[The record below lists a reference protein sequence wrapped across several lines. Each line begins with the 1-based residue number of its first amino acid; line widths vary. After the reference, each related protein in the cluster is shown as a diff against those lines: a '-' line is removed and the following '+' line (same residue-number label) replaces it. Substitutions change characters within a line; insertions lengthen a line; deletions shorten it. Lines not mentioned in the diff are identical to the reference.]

1 MTRYTLCACAGLI
14 GLASLWLHLAI
25 AAGAAGSLNDPPAI
39 SPGCGAIEPLLVADG
54 RGGAIVIW
62 EDSRA
67 TGPANLLICAQHV
80 LAGGGVDP
88 SWPPAGLELGFT
100 SIGLR
105 GHAVVG
111 DGAGGAIVAWAD
123 CRKAMGLPDES
134 WIDDRHLPDLDI
146 YAQRV
151 RASGTLDPRWPGQG
165 RALCT
170 ARNAQKDVTAVS
182 DGNEGAI
189 VAWSDFR
196 ASRRGGKR
204 HVYAQ
209 HVLGN
214 GKVDASWPADGR
226 EVCPARRL
234 QSPQSLV
241 PDGAGGAIVAWMD
254 WRGENADLYAQH
266 LRGSG
271 AVDTTWPAAG
281 RALCT
286 APGDQFDCGGVSD
299 GAGGAIFAWQDYRLG
314 DPSARGMVYTQRVD
328 AGGALDPTWPA
339 NGRTLCANEYPQYEP
354 AITGDGTGG
363 AIVAWVDYHRRPCAG
378 IYVQRVLTSGPDST
392 WPAEGLALCTAEN
405 DQQHPAVVADSSGG
419 AVVVWAD
426 RRDYAGPDLKTGLY
440 AQHVLRNGEV
450 DRAWPAEGL
459 AVDTVPGCHWFL
471 VIVTDGAGGAIVA
484 WTDRRG
490 GGFGLYVQHVL
501 ACGKVDPAWPVDGLA
516 ICGPEAR

>member
-1 MTRYTLCACAGLI
+1 MTRCTLCVCAGLI
-14 GLASLWLHLAI
+14 GLASLLLHPAI
-25 AAGAAGSLNDPPAI
+25 AAGAADSLNYSPAI
-39 SPGCGAIEPLLVADG
+39 TPGCGAAAPLLVADG
-54 RGGAIVIW
+54 RGGAIVTW

-67 TGPANLLICAQHV
+67 TGPADWRITVQHV
-80 LAGGGVDP
+80 LADGIVDP
-88 SWPPAGLELGFT
+88 SWPPAGLALGLT
-100 SIGLR
+100 SLGLR
-105 GHAVVG
+105 RYAVVG

-151 RASGTLDPRWPGQG
+151 RAGGTLDPRWPGQG

-170 ARNAQKDVTAVS
+170 ARNAQQDVTAVS
-182 DGNEGAI
+182 DGDEGAI

-196 ASRRGGKR
+196 ASRGGSKR

-234 QSPQSLV
+234 QSLWSLV

-254 WRGENADLYAQH
+254 WDGENADLYAQH
-266 LRGSG
+266 LPGSG

-286 APGDQFDCGGVSD
+286 APSDQFRCLGVPD

-339 NGRTLCANEYPQYEP
+339 NGRTLCANQYPQYQP

-363 AIVAWVDYHRRPCAG
+363 AIVAWVDYWHQHCAS
-378 IYVQRVLTSGPDST
+378 IYAQRVLTSGPDST

-405 DQQHPAVVADSSGG
+405 NQENPVVVADSMGG
-419 AVVVWAD
+419 AIVVWAD
-426 RRDYAGPDLKTGLY
+426 YRDNDGHYGNVDVY

-450 DRAWPAEGL
+450 DRAWPAGGL
-459 AVDTVPGCHWFL
+459 AVCTAPGSQDHP
-471 VIVTDGAGGAIVA
+471 VIETDGAGGAIVA
-484 WTDRRG
+484 WLDLRRG
-490 GGFGLYVQHVL
+490 TWDLYLQHVL